1 MSVKAQKF
9 HYNCLFYVKCLLAET
24 YIYHEYYFEFMYWN
38 DSFKDLRWTTTH
50 YLYHNCIMY
59 MLYKYVLNNLFK
71 IADNDT
77 IFINKI
83 HFKYYI

>member
-9 HYNCLFYVKCLLAET
+9 HYNCLFYM
-24 YIYHEYYFEFMYWN
+24 YYVLQKEFSSNYMYWN
-38 DSFKDLRWTTTH
+38 DSFKDLGWTTTIH

-71 IADNDT
+71 TADNDT

-83 HFKYYI
+83 HF